1 MTDPNTLSPLD
12 LETPEKPF
20 LDANELVINMGPQ
33 HPATHGVLRV
43 ILRLDGEKVLG
54 LECVIGY
61 LHRGVEKIGENR
73 TYTMFNPYVDRMDY
87 VAAVSNGLGYCET
100 VEKLLGVEAPP
111 RAQYI
116 RVILTELNRLTS
128 HQLWLGTHA
137 LDIGAITPLFY
148 TFRDREE
155 ILKIF
160 EKYCGARLTTHAFR
174 IGGLQYEA
182 YEGFEKEVKNFLNFF
197 EPKIDEYEELLTTNR
212 IWLERTKGVGVISGK
227 DCIALGVTG
236 PVLRASGVKWDI
248 RKAQPYANY
257 KNFDFEIPTG
267 QNGDTY
273 DRYLVRMAE
282 MRQSVR
288 IIQQAVDG
296 IPEGPIMAKVP
307 KVIKPPVGEVYH
319 SIEAPK
325 GELGYFIVSDGSTQ
339 PYRLRVR
346 PPSFVNL
353 QALDVMCRGQL
364 VADVIA
370 VIAMNW
376 LERKILAHMQVRL
389 GPMRVGPHGLLQP
402 IADALKLLIKE
413 DIMPAEADGF
423 VFWIAPLI
431 VVLAA
436 FTVFVVVPFGPT
448 HAITDMNIGVL
459 FMLGVSSLSVL
470 GIVMAGWASNSHY
483 PLIGALRSSAQMVS
497 YEVAMGLAVV
507 SAILMTSLNDE
518 GTGTLSMIGIVQSQ
532 QAQGM
537 WFVFKFFPLGLI
549 AFFIFAVAMVAE
561 TNRAPFDLP
570 EAESEL
576 TAGFH
581 TEYSGFRWSLF
592 FLAEYSAMIAV
603 SSIAVTL
610 WLGGWLR
617 PFPNALTGPTWDLVF
632 SLFPGITFLF
642 LAAMCFYSTAR
653 MPKHPYFRVQTI
665 GLAGFGVVLALIGLI
680 LFFPPV
686 RIRIQDIYWFIA
698 KVAAFMY
705 LYIWYR
711 GTFPRYRFDQLMKV
725 GWKILLPMGLG
736 VLILTATVG
745 LWPLIQQTIW
755 HP

>member
-1 MTDPNTLSPLD
+1 MLEYVRSYLSSD
-12 LETPEKPF
+12 QTPGAAGNMF
-20 LDANELVINMGPQ
+20 WAAVYILLVF
-33 HPATHGVLRV
+33 
-43 ILRLDGEKVLG
+43 LG
-54 LECVIGY
+54 L
-61 LHRGVEKIGENR
+61 
-73 TYTMFNPYVDRMDY
+73 
-87 VAAVSNGLGYCET
+87 
-100 VEKLLGVEAPP
+100 
-111 RAQYI
+111 
-116 RVILTELNRLTS
+116 
-128 HQLWLGTHA
+128 
-137 LDIGAITPLFY
+137 
-148 TFRDREE
+148 
-155 ILKIF
+155 
-160 EKYCGARLTTHAFR
+160 
-174 IGGLQYEA
+174 
-182 YEGFEKEVKNFLNFF
+182 
-197 EPKIDEYEELLTTNR
+197 
-212 IWLERTKGVGVISGK
+212 
-227 DCIALGVTG
+227 
-236 PVLRASGVKWDI
+236 
-248 RKAQPYANY
+248 
-257 KNFDFEIPTG
+257 
-267 QNGDTY
+267 
-273 DRYLVRMAE
+273 
-282 MRQSVR
+282 SV
-288 IIQQAVDG
+288 
-296 IPEGPIMAKVP
+296 
-307 KVIKPPVGEVYH
+307 
-319 SIEAPK
+319 
-325 GELGYFIVSDGSTQ
+325 
-339 PYRLRVR
+339 
-346 PPSFVNL
+346 
-353 QALDVMCRGQL
+353 
-364 VADVIA
+364 A

-402 IADALKLLIKE
+402 IADALKLLLKE

-423 VFWIAPLI
+423 VFWMAPLL

-507 SAILMTSLNDE
+507 SAVMMTSLNAE
-518 GTGTLSMIGIVQSQ
+518 GTGTLSMIGIVQAQ
-532 QAQGM
+532 QVQGV
-537 WFVFKFFPLGLI
+537 WFIFKFFPLGLI

-617 PFPNALTGPTWDLVF
+617 PFPNLLTGPTWNLVF

-653 MPKHPYFRVQTI
+653 MPKHPLFRVQTI
-665 GLAGFGVVLALIGLI
+665 GLAGFGAVLGLIGLI
-680 LFFPPV
+680 LFIPAVRV
-686 RIRIQDIYWFIA
+686 RIEDIYWFSM
-698 KVAAFMY
+698 KVAGFMY

-725 GWKILLPMGLG
+725 GWKVLLPIGLG

-745 LWPLIQQTIW
+745 LWPVIQQTIW